1 MLIFEKEKS
10 RHSNFYKGELGTM
23 KCRKCSGLMVQQ
35 SFFDHFLNFDG
46 WKCLNCGKV
55 VVKKE
60 KSLEFDAFSIFYQQQ
75 KCKNKK

>member
-1 MLIFEKEKS
+1 
-10 RHSNFYKGELGTM
+10 
-23 KCRKCSGLMVQQ
+23 MVLQ

-55 VVKKE
+55 IPKKE
-60 KSLEFDAFSIFYQQQ
+60 KTLEFDSFGIFYQQQ